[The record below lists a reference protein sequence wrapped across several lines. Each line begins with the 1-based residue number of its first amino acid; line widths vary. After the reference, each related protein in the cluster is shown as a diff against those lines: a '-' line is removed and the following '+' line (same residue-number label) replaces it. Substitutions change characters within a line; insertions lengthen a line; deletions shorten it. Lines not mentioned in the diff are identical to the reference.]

1 MATVAQIQSEL
12 DAAQSILGNL
22 ETQLSVINNQTLDVN
37 KQLRAARA
45 AGDKAAADSLAKT
58 YQDLTNQSMFL
69 DDKIRAESAK
79 INALVRA
86 LNDAKEAAD
95 EAAKAP
101 PTPPATEERTAQQK
115 AESDKTTPVVD
126 KPAPVP
132 PQDTGNVNTAP
143 TSEKPAQTKQT
154 IANDDNL
161 QNNNSGLTSA
171 ANSSSNTPQQNT
183 IKQGNLSADG
193 AIEPRPNILDQYSSY
208 TYSASVYLMSRTQ
221 YNRLLRSKKKTIN
234 GYNLL
239 FQSGGA
245 PGNVGGPLPVG
256 QAAELGVGSDNQ
268 TDYGRNPEFPQD
280 FYIDSITIDNTLPGR
295 QTQAAHMVTNLK
307 FTVIEPGNISLLDRI
322 YAAVQNMGQT
332 IGDNATE
339 TLNYTAAAYL
349 MVIRWYGYD
358 EKGNIVDAK
367 TDVDPDNTMSDPRAI
382 CEKFIPFLIKKINWS
397 VGSKLVTYEFD
408 CAPIGQMVAGGTR
421 RGTIPY
427 DVQLTSATVGE
438 LLGGN
443 AVYSSRNAPANS
455 PGDSTTSGT
464 GYNGSAGGSGMQGN
478 SERMTEQT
486 PVQPSAMYA
495 AAAPAKANAATDR
508 KIIKLGLVG
517 AMNEFQQQLVLENIY
532 QKADSY
538 EIVFVAGRDG
548 KQNIRDAVLQI
559 PPGFQKEPKP
569 GEKKPAEPTVESS
582 NTGMGTAA
590 RTNANQALNP
600 ETNAVNI
607 SSRNYS
613 ITAGMQVIQAIDLA
627 IRNSSY
633 ITSQALVINHED
645 GTQSQNTD
653 RTEPMR
659 WFKINMEAEQG
670 DYDRYRNDNAYK
682 IRFVISE
689 YEVPDF
695 NSVYFPVSKFR
706 GVHKSYPYWFTG
718 QNTAVLDYTATFNT
732 LYNITVTGTTP
743 QNSGA
748 AQQRRKFT
756 SSMRDIPKYTF
767 ASASTESRSGAFAKG
782 NEIAA
787 NASEYLYSPGD
798 LALAKIRIIGDPAW
812 IQQGSI
818 SGGVSVQ
825 DFSYSPFLSDGSIN
839 FDASQVMFEIAWQRP
854 QDYDIATG
862 LADPYR
868 GAQLEAR
875 QPLQSN
881 VYIAYK
887 VVSEFKQG
895 RFEQNIEGTLF
906 SFPIPSGKN
915 TVAAAA
921 TPDQSDAE
929 TARLTQQNAAA
940 QQAIDTRPQST
951 DPANPGQR
959 LAVVNNANGAAT
971 PSARQTD
978 ALRNAS
984 RKATAIRPF
993 IPGNNTAVNQAAAT
1007 AAVATG
1013 ASTLLPGK
1021 PPVSNGQVVGPAF
1034 NRVLSTT
1041 PGRLNINLADQ
1052 AIFRNNPQKG
1062 ARDN

>member
-1 MATVAQIQSEL
+1 MAYGPAVPPPL
-12 DAAQSILGNL
+12 PDN
-22 ETQLSVINNQTLDVN
+22 
-37 KQLRAARA
+37 
-45 AGDKAAADSLAKT
+45 
-58 YQDLTNQSMFL
+58 
-69 DDKIRAESAK
+69 
-79 INALVRA
+79 
-86 LNDAKEAAD
+86 AKEQ
-95 EAAKAP
+95 
-101 PTPPATEERTAQQK
+101 RRLI
-115 AESDKTTPVVD
+115 SDYIRS
-126 KPAPVP
+126 
-132 PQDTGNVNTAP
+132 AP
-143 TSEKPAQTKQT
+143 TAAVTGQGFVNETNTSVLTSIQRNNNK
-154 IANDDNL
+154 ANDDNS
-161 QNNNSGLTSA
+161 QNKNSGSTSA
-171 ANSSSNTPQQNT
+171 ANSSSTTPQQNK
-183 IKQGNLSADG
+183 IKQGNLTADG

-256 QAAELGVGSDNQ
+256 QAAELGVGSNNQ
-268 TDYGRNPEFPQD
+268 TDYGRNPAFPQD
-280 FYIDSITIDNTLPGR
+280 FYIDSITIDNALPGR

-307 FTVIEPGNISLLDRI
+307 FTVIEPGNISLLDRM
-322 YAAVQNMGQT
+322 YAAVQNMAQT
-332 IGDNATE
+332 ISDDATE

-349 MVIRWYGYD
+349 MVMRWYGYD
-358 EKGNIVDAK
+358 EKGNLVDAK
-367 TDVDPDNTMSDPRAI
+367 TKVDPDSTLSDPRAI
-382 CEKFIPFLIKKINWS
+382 CEKFIPFIIKKVNWS
-397 VGSKLVTYEFD
+397 VSSKLVTYEFD
-408 CAPIGQMVAGGTR
+408 CAPIGQMIAGGTR

-443 AVYSSRNAPANS
+443 LIYSTKSADAADPGASTTPGSKTSTSVSGRSSSRLFTPAPGTDARLQPNPQEQANPRDLEVNNAS
-455 PGDSTTSGT
+455 SGYYGT
-464 GYNGSAGGSGMQGN
+464 
-478 SERMTEQT
+478 
-486 PVQPSAMYA
+486 
-495 AAAPAKANAATDR
+495 PAKANAATDR
-508 KIIKLGLVG
+508 KIIKLGLMG

-538 EIVFVAGRDG
+538 EIVFVPGRDG

-559 PPGFQKEPKP
+559 PPGFQKESKP
-569 GEKKPAEPTVESS
+569 GEKKPAAPTVESS

-590 RTNANQALNP
+590 SANANQALNP
-600 ETNAVNI
+600 ATNAVNI

-613 ITAGMQVIQAIDLA
+613 ITAGMQIVQAIDLA

-633 ITSQALVINHED
+633 ITSQALTINHED
-645 GTQSQNTD
+645 GTQSQNID

-659 WFKINMEAEQG
+659 WFKINMEAEQL

-695 NSVYFPVSKFR
+695 NSTYFPVSKFR

-748 AQQRRKFT
+748 ARQRRAFT
-756 SSMRDIPKYTF
+756 SSMRDIAKYTY
-767 ASASTESRSGAFAKG
+767 ASASTESSAGAFGQANKVG
-782 NEIAA
+782 A

-798 LALAKIRIIGDPAW
+798 LAIAKIRIIGDPAW

-818 SGGVSVQ
+818 GGGVSVQ
-825 DFSYSPFLSDGSIN
+825 DFSYAPFLSDGTIN

-906 SFPIPSGKN
+906 SFPIPSGTN

-921 TPDQSDAE
+921 APDQSAAE
-929 TARLTQQNAAA
+929 TARLAQRAAAA
-940 QQAIDTRPQST
+940 QQAIDTRPKST

-959 LAVVNNANGAAT
+959 LTAVNNANGAAT

-984 RKATAIRPF
+984 RKAAARPF
-993 IPGNNTAVNQAAAT
+993 IPGNNSQVNQAAAT

-1021 PPVSNGQVVGPAF
+1021 PPSSNGQVVGPAF
-1034 NRVLSTT
+1034 NSGPRTT
-1041 PGRLNINLADQ
+1041 PGRLNINLLDQ

>member
-1 MATVAQIQSEL
+1 MAYGPAVPPPLPDNAEEQRRLITDYIRSAP
-12 DAAQSILGNL
+12 
-22 ETQLSVINNQTLDVN
+22 
-37 KQLRAARA
+37 
-45 AGDKAAADSLAKT
+45 
-58 YQDLTNQSMFL
+58 
-69 DDKIRAESAK
+69 RAE
-79 INALVRA
+79 I
-86 LNDAKEAAD
+86 
-95 EAAKAP
+95 
-101 PTPPATEERTAQQK
+101 
-115 AESDKTTPVVD
+115 
-126 KPAPVP
+126 
-132 PQDTGNVNTAP
+132 TGQGFVNETNTNIL
-143 TSEKPAQTKQT
+143 TSIQRNNNK
-154 IANDDNL
+154 ANDDNS
-161 QNNNSGLTSA
+161 QTKNNGSTSA
-171 ANSSSNTPQQNT
+171 ANSSSTTPQQNA
-183 IKQGNLSADG
+183 IKQGNLTADG
-193 AIEPRPNILDQYSSY
+193 NIEPRPNILDQYSSY
-208 TYSASVYLMSRTQ
+208 TYSASVYLMSRSQ

-245 PGNVGGPLPVG
+245 PGNVGGRLPVG

-280 FYIDSITIDNTLPGR
+280 FYIDSITLDNVLPGR

-307 FTVIEPGNISLLDRI
+307 FTVIEPGNITLLDRI

-332 IGDNATE
+332 LNDNTTE

-367 TDVDPDNTMSDPRAI
+367 TSVDPDSTLSDPRAI
-382 CEKFIPFLIKKINWS
+382 CEKFIPFIIKKINWS
-397 VGSKLVTYEFD
+397 VGNKLVSYEFD
-408 CAPIGQMVAGGTR
+408 CAPIGQMIAGGTR
-421 RGTIPY
+421 RGTVPY
-427 DVQLTSATVGE
+427 DVQLTSTTVGE

-443 AVYSSRNAPANS
+443 AIYSNKQADAADPGASTTPGSKNSTAVSGRSSARLFTPAPGTDARGRATAATDARLQPAS
-455 PGDSTTSGT
+455 PGEGNARDLEVNNTSSS
-464 GYNGSAGGSGMQGN
+464 YYA
-478 SERMTEQT
+478 T
-486 PVQPSAMYA
+486 PP
-495 AAAPAKANAATDR
+495 KANAATDR
-508 KIIKLGLVG
+508 KIIKLGLMG

-538 EIVFVAGRDG
+538 EIVFVPGRDG
-548 KQNIRDAVLQI
+548 KQNIRDAVLQV
-559 PPGFQKEPKP
+559 PAGFQKQPEP
-569 GEKKPAEPTVESS
+569 GEKKPASPTASS
-582 NTGMGTAA
+582 SQTGMGTAA
-590 RTNANQALNP
+590 SANANQALNP
-600 ETNAVNI
+600 ATNAVNI

-613 ITAGMQVIQAIDLA
+613 ITAGMQIVQAIDLA

-633 ITSQALVINHED
+633 ITSQALTINHED
-645 GTQSQNTD
+645 GTQSENPD
-653 RTEPMR
+653 RKEPMR
-659 WFKINMEAEQG
+659 WFKINMEAEQL
-670 DYDRYRNDNAYK
+670 DYDRYRNDHAYK

-718 QNTAVLDYTATFNT
+718 QNTAVLDYTATFNS

-748 AQQRRKFT
+748 ARQRRAFT
-756 SSMRDIPKYTF
+756 SSMRDIPKYTY
-767 ASASTESRSGAFAKG
+767 ASASTESRAGADNQA
-782 NEIAA
+782 NEVGA
-787 NASEYLYSPGD
+787 NASEYIYSPGD

-825 DFSYSPFLSDGSIN
+825 DFSYSPFLSDGTIN
-839 FDASQVMFEIAWQRP
+839 FDASQIMFEIAWQRP

-881 VYIAYK
+881 IYKAYK

-895 RFEQNIEGTLF
+895 KFEQTIEGNLF
-906 SFPIPSGKN
+906 TFPIPSGKN
-915 TVAAAA
+915 TAAAA
-921 TPDQSDAE
+921 VTSIPDQSDAE
-929 TARLTQQNAAA
+929 TARLTRQNAAA
-940 QQAIDTRPQST
+940 QQAIDTRPRSA

-959 LAVVNNANGAAT
+959 LAAVNNANGAAT

-984 RKATAIRPF
+984 RASAAATRPF
-993 IPGNNTAVNQAAAT
+993 IPGNGSQVNKAAAT
-1007 AAVATG
+1007 AAVATS
-1013 ASTLLPGK
+1013 ASTLLPGR

-1034 NRVLSTT
+1034 NAGPGTV

-1052 AIFRNNPQKG
+1052 ALFRNNPQKG